1 MYNIVNVTIKINKG
15 LKMNEFE
22 KPKPQISGT
31 ESQTS
36 EFEPLFEKSHGYVE
50 ETLEK
55 DLETGVPPLEKMGF
69 NPGEAKY
76 IIEKLRSFALDEGEP
91 SIESSS
97 IVKFLQI
104 VGDLEATLR
113 EQGQ

>member
-1 MYNIVNVTIKINKG
+1 MSGFETQNI
-15 LKMNEFE
+15 E
-22 KPKPQISGT
+22 PKPQISGT
-31 ESQTS
+31 ESQMS
-36 EFEPLFEKSHGYVE
+36 EFESLFEKSHGYVE

-55 DLETGVPPLEKMGF
+55 DIETGAPLLEKMGF
-69 NPGEAKY
+69 TPDEAEY
-76 IIEKLRSFALDEGEP
+76 IIKKLRSSALDEGEP

-113 EQGQ
+113 EQG